1 MLVSHDYCS
10 LCSMKQKELRE
21 QTMEDYVH
29 EASKPLARYKDDED
43 LDRIM
48 QDLERDGDPMA
59 MFLKKKKSKTEGTA
73 NGNYW
78 SYIPA

>member
-1 MLVSHDYCS
+1 
-10 LCSMKQKELRE
+10 
-21 QTMEDYVH
+21 MEDYVH

-48 QDLERDGDPMA
+48 RDLERDGDPMA

-73 NGNYW
+73 NGNY
-78 SYIPA
+78 